1 MGQRSVSLQRK
12 GFIYSREYSRI
23 INSKKKKKEKKKISI
38 YHVWMRSDQCLNIT
52 YLNVLLVFYLRHW
65 YLMHLKIDHRLLF
78 PLVEIF
84 VCKETG
90 GRRTDKRERERE
102 RERERDER
110 AKERVRENE
119 LIIID

>member
-1 MGQRSVSLQRK
+1 
-12 GFIYSREYSRI
+12 
-23 INSKKKKKEKKKISI
+23 
-38 YHVWMRSDQCLNIT
+38 MRSDQCLNIT

-102 RERERDER
+102 REMREQRNVSER
-110 AKERVRENE
+110 TSSSSLTDKLSKILFCKKKQIKRLTQ
-119 LIIID
+119 LIVVWMD